1 MLVTATLLSVKVEPV
16 EEIFVEL
23 NRSLE
28 KELGYCGYNT
38 DIKNKIPYFLEISG
52 KP

>member
-1 MLVTATLLSVKVEPV
+1 MLVTTTLLSLKVEPV

-28 KELGYCGYNT
+28 KELGYRGYT
-38 DIKNKIPYFLEISG
+38 DIKNKIPDFLEISG